1 MSKHYKLHV
10 SDTEQGTRLDKYVTE
25 KIDNLSRT
33 KVVKLIQDSLVLI
46 NNKKVNPSHKVNLGE
61 SIEIELPDDVPS
73 NLTPWQL
80 ELDIIYEDNCILVI
94 DKPAGI
100 AVHPAPGHQNQTIAN
115 ALINHN
121 PGVSNIGAN
130 SRPGIIH
137 RLDMD
142 TSGLLIT
149 AKNELAHRKI
159 SEQFADRTIQKS
171 YYALV
176 NGIPENSQ
184 AIIDAPIGRSPFN
197 RQQMD
202 IVSTGK
208 SALTQY
214 EIVDTYKS
222 HSLLKVSPRTGRTHQ
237 IRVHLKSIGHPV
249 VGDSMYGKV
258 DPELNRHFLHA
269 SSISFTHPESGEPLS
284 LKSDLPIQL
293 SQYIVDRLK
302 SSHDME
308 DTKYL

>member
-1 MSKHYKLHV
+1 M
-10 SDTEQGTRLDKYVTE
+10 TE

>member
-61 SIEIELPDDVPS
+61 SIEIELPDDVSS

-214 EIVDTYKS
+214 ETVDTYKS

-293 SQYIVDRLK
+293 SQYIVDKLK

>member
-1 MSKHYKLHV
+1 LSKHYKLHV

>member
-10 SDTEQGTRLDKYVTE
+10 SDAEQGTRLDKYVTE
-25 KIDNLSRT
+25 KIDNLSRN

-46 NNKKVNPSHKVNLGE
+46 NNKNVNPSHKVNLGE
-61 SIEIELPDDVPS
+61 VIEIELPDDVPS
-73 NLTPWQL
+73 NLVPWQL
-80 ELDIIYEDNCILVI
+80 KLDIIYEDNCILVI

-100 AVHPAPGHQNQTIAN
+100 AVHPAPGHQDKTIAN
-115 ALINHN
+115 ALINHDS
-121 PGVSNIGAN
+121 GISNIGTN

-159 SEQFADRTIQKS
+159 SEQFADRTVQKD

-176 NGIPENSQ
+176 TGIPEDTH

-208 SALTQY
+208 PALTQY
-214 EIVDTYKS
+214 EIVDTYES

-249 VGDSMYGKV
+249 VGDTMYGKV
-258 DPELNRHFLHA
+258 EPELNRQFLHA
-269 SSISFTHPESGEPLS
+269 SSISFTHPESGKSLS
-284 LKSDLPIQL
+284 LKSDLPLQL
-293 SQYIVDRLK
+293 SRYIVDRLK
-302 SSHDME
+302 SSGKME
-308 DTKYL
+308 DTAYL

>member
-61 SIEIELPDDVPS
+61 SIEIELPDDVSS

-293 SQYIVDRLK
+293 SQYIVDKLK

>member
-1 MSKHYKLHV
+1 
-10 SDTEQGTRLDKYVTE
+10 VTE